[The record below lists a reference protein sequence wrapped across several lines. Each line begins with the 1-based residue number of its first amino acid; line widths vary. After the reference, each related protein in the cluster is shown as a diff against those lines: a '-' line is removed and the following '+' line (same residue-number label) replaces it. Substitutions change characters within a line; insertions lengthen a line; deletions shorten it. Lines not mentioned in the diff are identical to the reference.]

1 MYKQTDMLFLLTEV
15 SNYKKKFKD
24 PVLAEDFKISLSNNN
39 FIITLAT
46 LSSYSWNK
54 SKFEIDVN

>member
-1 MYKQTDMLFLLTEV
+1 MLFLLTEV

-46 LSSYSWNK
+46 LSSHSWNK